1 MVMGYHFVGHHGE
14 PTGVVQAAVVGQ
26 TGVDLFFVLSG
37 FLITRILLASKHS
50 SHYFQ
55 AFYARRV
62 LRIFPLYFAFLAL
75 YFFLLPPLLGAPV
88 PPAATQ
94 LWSWFYLENVPQTFI
109 SLHSSGPGHFWS
121 LAVEEHFYLIWP
133 FLVYA
138 LSRRGFGVAIL
149 ATLVLP
155 LFVRAVLLHHGVR
168 VYFFTFTRMDALG
181 YGAGLAYLLSD
192 ASLHTGRAIR
202 MFRMLLILLA
212 VLLVPAFV
220 LLSGSRFDWL
230 QIVKLSLVPAFYC
243 ALIGFCLV
251 DPAADPLRRLLS
263 AAWLRWLGGI
273 SYGLYV
279 FHPTCFGLVER
290 FGARSGFFLDA
301 LQSFGLTIAVA
312 YLSFRCFE
320 APILRLKR
328 RFRYQID
335 TPGDQALRA
344 AATR

>member
-1 MVMGYHFVGHHGE
+1 
-14 PTGVVQAAVVGQ
+14 
-26 TGVDLFFVLSG
+26 
-37 FLITRILLASKHS
+37 
-50 SHYFQ
+50 
-55 AFYARRV
+55 
-62 LRIFPLYFAFLAL
+62 
-75 YFFLLPPLLGAPV
+75 
-88 PPAATQ
+88 
-94 LWSWFYLENVPQTFI
+94 
-109 SLHSSGPGHFWS
+109 
-121 LAVEEHFYLIWP
+121 
-133 FLVYA
+133 
-138 LSRRGFGVAIL
+138 
-149 ATLVLP
+149 
-155 LFVRAVLLHHGVR
+155 
-168 VYFFTFTRMDALG
+168 
-181 YGAGLAYLLSD
+181 
-192 ASLHTGRAIR
+192 